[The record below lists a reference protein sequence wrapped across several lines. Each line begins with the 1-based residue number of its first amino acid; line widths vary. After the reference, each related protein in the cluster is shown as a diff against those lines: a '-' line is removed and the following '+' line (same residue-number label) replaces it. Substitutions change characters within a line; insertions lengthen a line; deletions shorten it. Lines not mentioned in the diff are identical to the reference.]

1 MLAEIFRSGAPEP
14 TFGMSRL
21 EPQHSSANTSIRPAN
36 DAGSPP
42 PFAAMPPTMVPSR
55 IARKV
60 APSTSAL
67 AAGSS
72 DLSSRSGRMPY
83 LIGPNCEPI
92 TPKANSAT
100 NSSGTECMHEA
111 DDRDDRDADLGELQ
125 PLRDHG
131 LVVAVGDLA
140 AERRQEE
147 IRRDEHRR
155 RERDQRFGRR
165 AADLEQDQEHQG
177 VLEEIVAERREE
189 LAPEQRREAAGQQEG
204 LGAAGDGS
212 VMGQAYAKN
221 AAAETSLGA
230 CDRTI

>member
-42 PFAAMPPTMVPSR
+42 PLAAMPPTMVPSR

-67 AAGSS
+67 AAGNS

-83 LIGPNCEPI
+83 LIGPNSEPI
-92 TPKANSAT
+92 TPNANSAT
-100 NSSGTECMHEA
+100 NRIGTECITKPMMAMTETPISA
-111 DDRDDRDADLGELQ
+111 ELQ
-125 PLRDHG
+125 PLRHDR
-131 LVVAVGDLA
+131 LVVAVGHLA

-147 IRRDEHRR
+147 VRRDEHRR
-155 RERDQRFGRR
+155 RQRDQGFGGRR
-165 AADLEQDQEHQG
+165 
-177 VLEEIVAERREE
+177 RR
-189 LAPEQRREAAGQQEG
+189 
-204 LGAAGDGS
+204 S
-212 VMGQAYAKN
+212 
-221 AAAETSLGA
+221 
-230 CDRTI
+230 

>member
-1 MLAEIFRSGAPEP
+1 MLTEIFRSGAPEP
-14 TFGMSRL
+14 TLGMSRL
-21 EPQHSSANTSIRPAN
+21 EPQHSSANTSISPAN

-67 AAGSS
+67 AAGNS

-92 TPKANSAT
+92 TPNANSAT
-100 NSSGTECMHEA
+100 NSSGTECMTKPTIAMSATPISH
-111 DDRDDRDADLGELQ
+111 ELQ
-125 PLRDHG
+125 PLRHDR

-155 RERDQRFGRR
+155 RERDEGFGRR

-177 VLEEIVAERREE
+177 VLQEIVAERREE

-204 LGAAGDGS
+204 LGCGRRWVGHGAS
-212 VMGQAYAKN
+212 LCQKR
-221 AAAETSLGA
+221 AAETSLVSCA
-230 CDRTI
+230 RPV